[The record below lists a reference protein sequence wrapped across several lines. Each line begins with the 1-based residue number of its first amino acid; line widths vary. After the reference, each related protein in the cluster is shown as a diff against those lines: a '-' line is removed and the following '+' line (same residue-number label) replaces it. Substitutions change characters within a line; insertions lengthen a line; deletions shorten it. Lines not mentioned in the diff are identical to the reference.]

1 MTSGQRASQ
10 SKFED
15 WLLYYPWN
23 LLQGLFLCSSNV
35 RDLIELTLFLEDN
48 KARLTTVEVSEPRKF
63 VRSLVSIPQIFE
75 TFYVTRSG
83 RVDPILNQ

>member
-1 MTSGQRASQ
+1 VTSGQRASQ

-48 KARLTTVEVSEPRKF
+48 KARLTTAEVSVIFTANILIVKLN
-63 VRSLVSIPQIFE
+63 SKSSILRNHVAHI
-75 TFYVTRSG
+75 
-83 RVDPILNQ
+83 

>member
-48 KARLTTVEVSEPRKF
+48 KARLTTAEVSVIFTANILIVKLN
-63 VRSLVSIPQIFE
+63 SKSSILRNHVAHI
-75 TFYVTRSG
+75 
-83 RVDPILNQ
+83 